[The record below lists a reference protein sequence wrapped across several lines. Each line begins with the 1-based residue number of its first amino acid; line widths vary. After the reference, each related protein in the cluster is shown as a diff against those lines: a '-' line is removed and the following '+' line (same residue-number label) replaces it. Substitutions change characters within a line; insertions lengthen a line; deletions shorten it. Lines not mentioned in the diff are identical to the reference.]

1 MALNNGVEQVSA
13 INKTSLNNF
22 TKPTPPPTPPK
33 NKTKKERKRKEKIGL
48 AIISYLLEN
57 NVLFQKTTMM
67 LHMRNLRII

>member
-22 TKPTPPPTPPK
+22 TKPPPPPK
-33 NKTKKERKRKEKIGL
+33 KKERKERKRKEKIGL

-67 LHMRNLRII
+67 LDMRNLRII

>member
-22 TKPTPPPTPPK
+22 TKPTPPK
-33 NKTKKERKRKEKIGL
+33 KKTKKERKRKEKIGL

-67 LHMRNLRII
+67 LDMRNLRII

>member
-22 TKPTPPPTPPK
+22 PKTPPPK
-33 NKTKKERKRKEKIGL
+33 KKKKRKERKRKEKIGL

-67 LHMRNLRII
+67 LDMRNLRII